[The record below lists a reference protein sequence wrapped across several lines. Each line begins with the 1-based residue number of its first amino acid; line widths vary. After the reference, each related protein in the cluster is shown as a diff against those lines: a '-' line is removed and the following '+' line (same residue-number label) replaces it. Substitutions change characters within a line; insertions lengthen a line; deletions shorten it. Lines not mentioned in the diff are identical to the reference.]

1 MVWRK
6 SRPSFSVTTVALSM
20 TDDVAMLES
29 FRGVARLFPLPN
41 LVLFPG
47 VDQGLHIF
55 EHRYRQMTTDALISD
70 RLIALVLLRPDWEAG
85 YDGNP
90 AIESVACLGLI
101 VRHER
106 LIDGRYNLH
115 VRGLARLAIDAEVP
129 DDDKLY
135 RLASGRLVRSILPSD
150 LNRAMELRRNLR
162 EAVLARFDPTST
174 AFAYLAALFSS
185 DAPLDRLCDQ
195 LGYCLPLLL
204 SVKQQLL
211 AEPDA
216 AARADILTAAFS
228 QTNGSTDRGFPPKFS
243 SN

>member
-1 MVWRK
+1 
-6 SRPSFSVTTVALSM
+6 M
-20 TDDVAMLES
+20 TDDATMLES
-29 FRGVARLFPLPN
+29 FGGVARLFPLPN

-55 EHRYRQMTTDALISD
+55 EHRYRQMTADALATD

-85 YDGNP
+85 YDANP
-90 AIESVACLGLI
+90 AIESVACLGRILH
-101 VRHER
+101 HER

-135 RLASGRLVRSILPSD
+135 RLASGRLVRSIVPSD
-150 LNRAMELRRNLR
+150 PQRAMELFRNLR
-162 EAVLARFDPTST
+162 EAVLARFDPTGP
-174 AFAYLAALFSS
+174 AFVHLAALFSS

-195 LGYCLPLLL
+195 LGYSLPLLL
-204 SVKQQLL
+204 PVKQRLL

-216 AARADILTAAFS
+216 AALADILTAAFR